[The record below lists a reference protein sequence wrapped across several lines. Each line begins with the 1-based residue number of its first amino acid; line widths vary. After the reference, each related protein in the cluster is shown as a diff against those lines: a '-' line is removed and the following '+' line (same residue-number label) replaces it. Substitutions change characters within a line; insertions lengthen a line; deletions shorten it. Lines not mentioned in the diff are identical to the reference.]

1 MHTIMDWTGADSV
14 VGVASTR
21 LFQNLKFKGIRW
33 VTAKRK
39 TYKKK
44 KIIKKKRVGNA

>member
-1 MHTIMDWTGADSV
+1 MDWTGADSV

-33 VTAKRK
+33 VTAKQK

-44 KIIKKKRVGNA
+44 KTSGECII